1 MGDLNKKYS
10 KFDFIIKL
18 RDNGWIAKDEEV
30 PAFEE
35 LYDLIEKNDKLD
47 ALDAQ
52 LMLMTKKDGW
62 SEKQRLS
69 ILNQLDNTIMQYVKD
84 GVLKEEDIKAY
95 NSAKDGMTKYKSTEL
110 LQRNEFWIKE
120 RSKVIEAEDNRL
132 RKSYI
137 AKIENNNKSFDD
149 KYGMN
154 KEAFIEKAKANGWVM
169 PADYMV
175 MEYMYVLCRNSAYPE
190 MLELFDKVL
199 NTSLKSVQERNKMA
213 VEIYNVSKKMDK
225 LVRGKDFTTLENLKY
240 RLDRNAKEKK
250 YNECLESYK
259 KNKQIDENQIK
270 YQNALIANG
279 WDQVS
284 AHKLGTVYYRLSNAL
299 SEYNIQPDE
308 AMAILTSKK
317 IDKNNPAS
325 DIYQLLD
332 KFSAKLN
339 ENKNVEKYK
348 LKFSEAVKNIKKAY
362 KEQYSKEQLKIKKEE
377 FDADKK
383 ALKNN
388 KPVSDKK
395 KDAEDILNNKNT
407 ENLAEKAIKKEKIDE
422 KKKIA
427 DEKKA
432 KIQEEAGIAFPL
444 VKKSQLV
451 KNAKDMYNM
460 IKKVDFNLFGK
471 GSTQFNEM
479 RDALKEWKEF
489 AETNLF
495 EGNNGYTSST
505 DLAKYLDM
513 QKKCLN
519 KVRTYVDY
527 KKGQLLNNPDR
538 VNDGKKQAHEQ
549 PRVSAALSVLD
560 TMEHTYAYGEFAL
573 VATMQSSCIPPLQE
587 QLKKETETIKK
598 GNFISDEELE
608 KITADAKGNEKALNK
623 NKETT
628 IKNNYY
634 RAVGK
639 AGDILYKLNG
649 DSWSLKPD
657 ETHESYVTRT
667 SQLGDMEVYEDI
679 NVLDETIIHAKNHP
693 TRNLLRQAQAMYKGG
708 EYNTVQYKG
717 GEMFTSIK
725 DIKKIVK
732 DTAKKNGRK
741 YVELD
746 DIKMPDAKA
755 TSQNVHNEVAGLREN
770 MISQTQKAKEEAEKQ
785 AAANKKVVKAG
796 GGMKK

>member
-1 MGDLNKKYS
+1 MGDLNKNYS

-47 ALDAQ
+47 GLEAQ
-52 LMLMTKKDGW
+52 LMAMTKKDGW
-62 SEKQRLS
+62 NVKQRAS
-69 ILNQLDNTIMQYVKD
+69 FLNQLDNTIMQYVKD
-84 GVLKEEDIKAY
+84 GVLKEEDVKTY
-95 NSAKDGMTKYKSTEL
+95 NSAKDGMTEYKSTEL
-110 LQRNEFWIKE
+110 LQRNELWIKE
-120 RSKVIEAEDNRL
+120 RSRVIDAENNRL
-132 RKSYI
+132 KKIYI
-137 AKIENNNKSFDD
+137 ANIENNNKSFDD
-149 KYGMN
+149 RYGMN

-169 PADYMV
+169 PADSMV
-175 MEYMYVLCRNSAYPE
+175 MGYMYELCRNSANPE

-213 VEIYNVSKKMDK
+213 EEIYSVSKKMNN
-225 LVRGKDFTTLENLKY
+225 LVRGKDAITLDNLKY
-240 RLDRNAKEKK
+240 RLDRKTKEKK
-250 YNECLESYK
+250 YNESLESYK
-259 KNKQIDENQIK
+259 KNKQIDENQKK
-270 YQNALIANG
+270 YQEALIANG
-279 WDQVS
+279 WNQVS
-284 AHKLGTVYYRLSNAL
+284 ANKLGTTYYRLANEL
-299 SEYNIQPDE
+299 SAYNIQLDE

-332 KFSAKLN
+332 KFSAKLYEN
-339 ENKNVEKYK
+339 ENVEKFK
-348 LKFSEAVKNIKKAY
+348 IKFSEAVKNIKKAY

-388 KPVSDKK
+388 KPVSNKNK
-395 KDAEDILNNKNT
+395 NAEDVLNNKNT
-407 ENLAEKAIKKEKIDE
+407 ENLAEKAIKQEKIDE
-422 KKKIA
+422 KKEKLQAEA
-427 DEKKA
+427 D
-432 KIQEEAGIAFPL
+432 IAFPL

-471 GSTQFNEM
+471 GSPQFNEM

-495 EGNNGYTSST
+495 EVNNGYTSSE

-513 QKKCLN
+513 QKNCLN
-519 KVRTYVDY
+519 KVRAYVDY
-527 KKGQLLNNPDR
+527 KKGQLLGHPER
-538 VNDGKKQAHEQ
+538 VNDRDKQAHEQ
-549 PRVSAALSVLD
+549 PRVSSALSVLEK
-560 TMEHTYAYGEFAL
+560 MEHTYAYGEFAL
-573 VATMQSSCIPPLQE
+573 VGTMQSSCIPSLQK
-587 QLKKETETIKK
+587 QLLKETKTIKK

-608 KITADAKGNEKALNK
+608 KITADAKGNEQALNK
-623 NKETT
+623 SKETT

-639 AGDILYKLNG
+639 VGDILYKLNG

-667 SQLGDMEVYEDI
+667 SQLGDMEVYEDMK
-679 NVLDETIIHAKNHP
+679 LMDETIIHAKNHP
-693 TRNLLRQAQAMYKGG
+693 TRNVLKQAQAMYKGG
-708 EYNTVQYKG
+708 EYNNVQYPG

-732 DTAKKNGRK
+732 NEAKKNGRK
-741 YVELD
+741 YVELN
-746 DIKMPDAKA
+746 DIKMPDAKG
-755 TSQNVHNEVAGLREN
+755 TSANVHNEVATLRES
-770 MISQTQKAKEEAEKQ
+770 MISPAQKAKEEAEKQ
-785 AAANKKVVKAG
+785 AAANKKAPKAG
-796 GGMKK
+796 GAMKK

>member
-1 MGDLNKKYS
+1 MGNLNKNYS

-18 RDNGWIAKDEEV
+18 RDKGWIAKDEEV

-47 ALDAQ
+47 GLDAQ
-52 LMLMTKKDGW
+52 LMVMTKKDGW
-62 SEKQRLS
+62 NVKQRAS

-84 GVLKEEDIKAY
+84 GVLKEEDVKTY
-95 NSAKDGMTKYKSTEL
+95 NSAKDGMTEYKSIEL
-110 LQRNEFWIKE
+110 LQRNEVWIKE
-120 RSKVIEAEDNRL
+120 RSRVIDAEDNRL
-132 RKSYI
+132 KKIYV
-137 AKIENNNKSFDD
+137 AKINNNNKSFDD
-149 KYGMN
+149 KYRMN
-154 KEAFIEKAKANGWVM
+154 KEAFIEKAKVNGWVM
-169 PADYMV
+169 PADHMV
-175 MEYMYVLCRNSAYPE
+175 MGYMYELCRNSAYPE

-213 VEIYNVSKKMDK
+213 EEIYSVSKKMDK
-225 LVRGKDFTTLENLKY
+225 LVRGKDTTTLDNLKY
-240 RLDRNAKEKK
+240 KLDRKAKEKK
-250 YNECLESYK
+250 YNESLEKYK
-259 KNKQIDENQIK
+259 KDKQIDENQIK
-270 YQNALIANG
+270 YQDALIANG

-284 AHKLGTVYYRLSNAL
+284 ANKLGTVYYRLANEISA
-299 SEYNIQPDE
+299 YNIQPDE

-332 KFSAKLN
+332 KFSAKLHEN
-339 ENKNVEKYK
+339 ENVEKFNG
-348 LKFSEAVKNIKKAY
+348 KFSETVKNIKKAY

-388 KPVSDKK
+388 NPVRNEKK
-395 KDAEDILNNKNT
+395 SAEDILNNKNT
-407 ENLAEKAIKKEKIDE
+407 EKLAEKAIKQEKI
-422 KKKIA
+422 

-432 KIQEEAGIAFPL
+432 KIQAEADIAFPL

-489 AETNLF
+489 AETELS
-495 EGNNGYTSST
+495 GNNKGYTSAA

-513 QKKCLN
+513 QKECLN

-527 KKGQLLNNPDR
+527 KKGQLFNNPDR
-538 VNDGKKQAHEQ
+538 VNDGTKQAHEQ

-573 VATMQSSCIPPLQE
+573 VGTMQSSYIPPLQE
-587 QLKKETETIKK
+587 QLKKETEKIKK
-598 GNFISDEELE
+598 GNYITDEELE
-608 KITADAKGNEKALNK
+608 KITAEAKGNEKALNK
-623 NKETT
+623 SKETT

-657 ETHESYVTRT
+657 ETHESYVTRI
-667 SQLGDMEVYEDI
+667 SQLGDMEVYEDK
-679 NVLDETIIHAKNHP
+679 NLLDETIIHAKNHP
-693 TRNLLRQAQAMYKGG
+693 TRNVLRQAQAMYKGG
-708 EYNTVQYKG
+708 EYNNVQYKG

-732 DTAKKNGRK
+732 DAAKHNGRK

-746 DIKMPDAKA
+746 DIKMPDAKG
-755 TSQNVHNEVAGLREN
+755 TSANVHNEVADLRDK
-770 MISQTQKAKEEAEKQ
+770 MISATQKAKEEAEKQ
-785 AAANKKVVKAG
+785 AAANKKAVKAG
-796 GGMKK
+796 GAMKK